1 MKKFRELKKA
11 LLASEDANNRMID
24 AIVSIIRQSRQTG
37 AAADEILARLYR
49 DVLVPQGI
57 DNDNTVF

>member
-37 AAADEILARLYR
+37 AAADEILTRLYR

>member
-1 MKKFRELKKA
+1 MKKFRGLKKA
-11 LLASEDANNRMID
+11 LLASEDTNNRMID

-37 AAADEILARLYR
+37 AAADEILTRLYR

>member
-11 LLASEDANNRMID
+11 LLASEDTNNRMID

-37 AAADEILARLYR
+37 AAADEILTRLYR

-57 DNDNTVF
+57 NNDNTVF

>member
-1 MKKFRELKKA
+1 MKEFRGLKKA
-11 LLASEDANNRMID
+11 LLASEDTNNRMID

-37 AAADEILARLYR
+37 AAADEILTRLYR